1 MRDADMM
8 RFTFRSLSMEQYTE
22 NKKLILVILLLGVV
36 VPIFLQLGGRG
47 LNEPDEGRYAE
58 MGREMLVTGDWLVPR
73 LNGAPHYAKP
83 PWIYWCVAS
92 SLKIFG
98 VNEWAARL
106 PSALA
111 AVATALMVFALGK
124 KMRGPLTGLIS
135 ALALVGMLL
144 FFGMSRLITADMM
157 LLACITAALFCFWSW
172 WSSEKRSWRWLLGM
186 YLALGIGFLDKGPV
200 CLVVCLITIIGFLL
214 LQKKIHELSKLQLL
228 PGLLLTALIAL
239 PWFLVL
245 CQLNP
250 DLYDFYLRG
259 EIKDRLLE
267 GRGRVNPWYYHFLW
281 LPGDCWPWTFPAGL
295 AVWAHFQ
302 WWRKGDRLGTI
313 SGFLLAW
320 LIFPMIFFSFSRSKL
335 PPYILPALP
344 VVGLMLGLWL
354 ARLLEEKTSDIPGWA
369 GLLTCILLPAP
380 LLGVHCF
387 VKFRSVP
394 DLVPFSKPGFTLIA
408 GAVAAMGLAG
418 LIMWLLIR
426 AFAKKN
432 ALRVSLIVWW
442 FGGFLVLQAVMLRM
456 ERFETLLGHNSSWR
470 SLARVL
476 DGMDLVGVP
485 IRDHLHPDGRK
496 PEFVRPGPRVVMY
509 ELYFRSGSFYL
520 MKDKR
525 EVVPLF
531 DGGSLW
537 EIQRDR
543 DAEAKLFRSD
553 LVELLK
559 GAETVF
565 VFTRPQYHTELQELT
580 DLKLPVIKTAASGSK
595 QIVLFSNKPLNS
607 SERSGD

>member
-1 MRDADMM
+1 MD
-8 RFTFRSLSMEQYTE
+8 RFTE
-22 NKKLILVILLLGVV
+22 NKKLILAMLLLGVV
-36 VPIFLQLGGRG
+36 LPIFLQLGGRG

-73 LNGAPHYAKP
+73 LNGVPHYAKP

-92 SLKIFG
+92 SFKIFG

-111 AVATALMVFALGK
+111 AVVAALMVFALGK
-124 KMRGPLTGLIS
+124 KMHGPLVGLIS
-135 ALALVGMLL
+135 ALTLSGMLL

-157 LLACITAALFCFWSW
+157 LSACITTALFCFWSW
-172 WSSEKRSWRWLLGM
+172 WSSEKRSLGWLLGM

-200 CLVVCLITIIGFLL
+200 CLAVCLITIAGFLL
-214 LQKKIHELSKLQLL
+214 LQKKMRDLLKLQLL

-239 PWFLVL
+239 PWFLFL

-281 LPGDCWPWTFPAGL
+281 LPGDCWPWTLPAGL

-302 WWRKGDRLGTI
+302 WRRKSDPLGTI
-313 SGFLLAW
+313 SRFLLAW
-320 LIFPMIFFSFSRSKL
+320 LILPLIFFSLSRSKL
-335 PPYILPALP
+335 PPYILPVLP
-344 VVGLMLGLWL
+344 PISLMLGLWL
-354 ARLLEEKTSDIPGWA
+354 ARLLEEKSSVIPGWA

-380 LLGVHCF
+380 LVGVHCF
-387 VKFRSVP
+387 AKCRSVP
-394 DLVPFSKPGFTLIA
+394 DLVPFSKPGFILI
-408 GAVAAMGLAG
+408 GAAVVVMVLTGLV
-418 LIMWLLIR
+418 IWRLIR
-426 AFAKKN
+426 AFAKTN
-432 ALRVSLIVWW
+432 ALRASLVVWW
-442 FGGFLVLQAVMLRM
+442 IGGFLVLQAVMLCM
-456 ERFETLLGHNSSWR
+456 ESFETLLGHNSSWR
-470 SLARVL
+470 TLTRAL
-476 DGMDLVGVP
+476 DGLDLVGVP
-485 IRDHLHPDGRK
+485 IRHPLHPDGKK

-509 ELYFRSGSFYL
+509 EFYFRSGSFYL
-520 MKDKR
+520 MKNKP

-531 DGGSLW
+531 AGDSLW

-543 DAEAKLFRSD
+543 DAEKKPLRSD

-559 GAETVF
+559 GAETIF
-565 VFTRPQYHTELQELT
+565 VFTRPQYHAELQELT
-580 DLKLPVIKTAASGSK
+580 GLKLPVVKTAASGSK
-595 QIVLFSNKPLNS
+595 QIVLFSNEP
-607 SERSGD
+607 